1 MLADHPAGTAGIRYG
16 SAPGDLRSWH
26 VLWALL
32 AGYAWLMPTRE
43 PPWRSFYAD
52 ALAAVAVAVLA
63 VGLSVVHRRRGL
75 PAPTAV
81 PFMLFIACIPAVQ
94 VLAGMQFFA
103 GSAWMASAYAFG
115 FAVAIL
121 VGALWHEADAD
132 RAVDTLFLALAIPA
146 VVTAAMMIYQWL
158 GLDGMTMWVR
168 PISASGRPAGN
179 LGQPN
184 QAAMLCMWGLI
195 GLGWLCWRRKLHGAL
210 AASLGALLVAGMVLT
225 QSRGIVLQAAALGV
239 ALLVWRRQLAD
250 RRLIVGLGLM
260 ALLYAGL
267 FWGLHL
273 LGREASEA
281 TLRPSDE
288 MLQPGGRLLGWWYV
302 VEALIRHPWAGYGWG
317 QMTLAHYEVALDQP
331 ALREYFQYAHNIVL
345 DILAWNGVPLG
356 LLVLAGPAWWF
367 VSRARRVADAA
378 SAFLMFMLVT
388 VGAYA
393 LLEFPHAYALLLL
406 PVGLAV
412 GLVEARQPA
421 PLPRIRASLGV
432 LAMLVAVV
440 WWAAIVRDYRA
451 IETAHQQIQF
461 ELRRIGTYQAS
472 HAPNVLLLTDEAAFQ
487 RLLKTRIRAGMPPED
502 VELLRRVSALRPGG
516 TLLMHYAR
524 AAALNGQPREAG
536 AALARLCQLSPAF
549 LCTKVLNAWADMAAQ
564 EPALQAV
571 AVPVGV
577 EQD

>member
-1 MLADHPAGTAGIRYG
+1 MLAEHPAGTAGIRYG

-367 VSRARRVADAA
+367 VSRARRVAADLRYAQSRAIGTRTIHGLHFEPSSGRYTVYAPTPSTPLPDPADRARTLRVAFDQKVEYRGVAIA
-378 SAFLMFMLVT
+378 SASM
-388 VGAYA
+388 
-393 LLEFPHAYALLLL
+393 
-406 PVGLAV
+406 PVVIGLDP
-412 GLVEARQPA
+412 VEP
-421 PLPRIRASLGV
+421 
-432 LAMLVAVV
+432 
-440 WWAAIVRDYRA
+440 
-451 IETAHQQIQF
+451 F
-461 ELRRIGTYQAS
+461 
-472 HAPNVLLLTDEAAFQ
+472 
-487 RLLKTRIRAGMPPED
+487 
-502 VELLRRVSALRPGG
+502 ELLRTAQLGLRSFGP
-516 TLLMHYAR
+516 L
-524 AAALNGQPREAG
+524 
-536 AALARLCQLSPAF
+536 
-549 LCTKVLNAWADMAAQ
+549 Q
-564 EPALQAV
+564 EEV
-571 AVPVGV
+571 
-577 EQD
+577 